1 MSSSTVDD
9 STADLRFP
17 TGRFQRPAEL
27 DTDAR
32 ARAIESIAAT
42 PARLREAVRGLSD
55 SQIETP
61 YRPGGWTV
69 RQLVHH
75 VPDSHLNAYVRF
87 KLALTEDAP
96 TIKPYDEARWAELPD
111 TKLVPIAT
119 SLTLLDA
126 VHERWVALLRAMQ
139 PSDFARTLVH
149 PETGRQ
155 RLDQM
160 LALYAWHGA
169 HHVAHITTLRGR
181 MGW

>member
-1 MSSSTVDD
+1 MSTPTLQD
-9 STADLRFP
+9 STPDLRYP
-17 TGRFQRPAEL
+17 TGRFQRPDALDAE
-27 DTDAR
+27 AR
-32 ARAIESIAAT
+32 TRAIDVIAAT
-42 PARLREAVRGLSD
+42 PARLREAVRGLTD
-55 SQIETP
+55 AQLETP

-87 KLALTEDAP
+87 KLALTENGP

-111 TKLVPIAT
+111 TRLVPIAT
-119 SLTLLDA
+119 SLTLLEA
-126 VHERWVALLRAMQ
+126 VHERWVALLRAME
-139 PSDFARTLVH
+139 PSDFERPLNH

-160 LALYAWHGA
+160 LALYAWHGP
-169 HHVAHITTLRGR
+169 HHVAHITTLRDR